1 MFLLKLI
8 PIQKMKKSVLLLTSL
23 AAGYSLLFGALQ
35 AATPSVKIG
44 DAPPSLQ
51 VGKWVQGEP
60 VVGFEKG
67 KTYIVEFWATWCGPC
82 RVSIPHLNEIHQKFK
97 DKGLVVIGQDCWEK
111 DETLVAPFLKKMGEK
126 MTYRVA
132 LDDKDGN
139 ETGKMAE
146 HWMKAA
152 GQNGI
157 PTAFVI
163 NPDGILAWIGHPMTL
178 DDGIIA
184 SVIDRTFDIQK
195 SAATFLNQA
204 KISALSQ
211 AFNKGIR
218 GKDWEAA
225 GVAVSEIETLGEKS
239 QAQSMKLYLLTAK
252 RDYKGAY
259 GLLESIY
266 PKSDSLKPS
275 NQTAQAF
282 NQFAWGIATDAAA
295 SAEDLAL
302 GNKAAGRGIAL
313 AEDGGAAILDTQAR
327 ILFRLDKRDEAIQA
341 EEKAIKVAPAE
352 MKAELESALASY
364 RKGELPKAN

>member
-1 MFLLKLI
+1 VLKLI
-8 PIQKMKKSVLLLTSL
+8 PIQKMKRPVLLLATL
-23 AAGYSLLFGALQ
+23 AAGYFLLLEPVH
-35 AATPSVKIG
+35 AATPSVKVG

-51 VGKWVQGEP
+51 VGKWVQGDP
-60 VVGFEKG
+60 VAGFEKG

-97 DKGLVVIGQDCWEK
+97 DKGLVVIGQDCWET

-132 LDDKDGN
+132 LDNKEGN
-139 ETGKMAE
+139 TKGKMAE
-146 HWMKAA
+146 QWMMAA

-163 NPDGILAWIGHPMTL
+163 NPDGVLAWIGHPMTL

-184 SVIDRTFDIQK
+184 SIMDRTFDIKK
-195 SAATFLNQA
+195 SAAAFLNQA
-204 KISALSQ
+204 KIGALSQ

-225 GVAVSEIETLGEKS
+225 GAAVTELETLGEAK

-252 RDYKGAY
+252 RDYRGAFE
-259 GLLESIY
+259 LLESIY
-266 PKSDSLKPS
+266 PKSDSPKLS

-282 NQFAWGIATDAAA
+282 NQFAWGIATDSNA
-295 SAEDLAL
+295 SSEDLAL
-302 GNKAAGRGIAL
+302 GNKAAIRGVSL
-313 AEDGGAAILDTQAR
+313 SEDGGAAILDTQAR
-327 ILFRLDKRDEAIQA
+327 ILFRLDQREEAIRT
-341 EEKAIKVAPAE
+341 EEKAIQAAPAE

>member
-1 MFLLKLI
+1 
-8 PIQKMKKSVLLLTSL
+8 MKKSAVLVVCL
-23 AAGYSLLFGALQ
+23 AVGYCVFFGGAH
-35 AATPSVKIG
+35 AATPSVKVG
-44 DAPPSLQ
+44 DAPPALQ
-51 VGKWVQGEP
+51 VGKWAQGEP
-60 VVGFEKG
+60 VDGFEKG

-97 DKGLVVIGQDCWEK
+97 DKGLVVIGQDCWEE
-111 DETLVAPFLKKMGEK
+111 DESLVTPFIKKMGEK

-132 LDDKDGN
+132 LDNKDGN
-139 ETGKMAE
+139 AKGKMAE
-146 HWMKAA
+146 NWMNAA

-157 PTAFVI
+157 PTAFII
-163 NPDGILAWIGHPMTL
+163 NPDGVLAWVGHPMTL
-178 DDGIIA
+178 DDGII
-184 SVIDRTFDIQK
+184 SSIMNRTFDIQK

-204 KISALSQ
+204 KIGALSQ

-225 GVAVSEIETLGEKS
+225 EAAVTELEALGEKS
-239 QAQSMKLYLLTAK
+239 QAQSMKLYLLTSK

-259 GLLESIY
+259 GLLESMY
-266 PKSDSLKPS
+266 PNSDTHHPS

-282 NQFAWGIATDAAA
+282 NQFAWGIAIDSGA
-295 SAEDLAL
+295 SADELAL
-302 GNKAAGRGIAL
+302 ANKAAIRGISFAD
-313 AEDGGAAILDTQAR
+313 DGGAAILDTQAR
-327 ILFRLDKRDEAIQA
+327 ILFRSDKRDEAIQV